1 MPILRDTTRR
11 RAGSCPILAA
21 LRPYTP
27 DLVAGFGGA
36 YFGTIGGYYDANGH
50 YVRIA
55 PAFANRLAA
64 GRHPSAGYRDRAR
77 PRAAP
82 APRSSPPRTAR
93 TRGSTTRPC
102 ATGHDK
108 RP

>member
-1 MPILRDTTRR
+1 MPSLRDTTRMAR
-11 RAGSCPILAA
+11 GMLPILSA

-27 DLVAGFGGA
+27 EVVAGFGGA

-55 PAFANRLAA
+55 PSFATDSLP
-64 GRHPSAGYRDRAR
+64 GVPTAGYRTGLDRALPRRRGRARRGPLEPVGRR
-77 PRAAP
+77 PGP
-82 APRSSPPRTAR
+82 V
-93 TRGSTTRPC
+93 RPS
-102 ATGHDK
+102 HDK